1 MTSAKG
7 AFDPCLYI
15 AYIFLLFSYLTTN
28 VLILR
33 LNLVLSAIA
42 FIVWSCIYP
51 ATAVQVDTVVY
62 NSLFII
68 INLYNSIPLFKE
80 LLPVSLTTIEEE
92 SYQRDFKDFLSR
104 REFKYFISHFK
115 KNESSPEQPQIVNKG
130 TKFEGLIYVAKINKG
145 SEIFI
150 IKDNEKVKSLR
161 EGAWLGVVE
170 YMLYHEKKIKSD
182 ELMWDVSAII
192 ESGKGLQNSETQ
204 IISLNRIGIEF
215 YVIDLPTLFKLYDD
229 HDYPFIFKNALQA
242 LWLIYT
248 TNYIIEQDLEL
259 IRFRLTDEKLL
270 KSKYYYIIIENS
282 VVSNKAVNIV
292 IQDENNI
299 NIETDNVNI
308 PSN

>member
-33 LNLVLSAIA
+33 LNLILSAIA
-42 FIVWSCIYP
+42 FIIWACIYP
-51 ATAVQVDTVVY
+51 TTAVQVDTVVY

-80 LLPVSLTTIEEE
+80 LLPVSLTTIEEVC
-92 SYQRDFKDFLSR
+92 YQRDFKDFLSK

-115 KNESSPEQPQIVNKG
+115 KKQSTQDQPQIVNKG
-130 TKFEGLIYVAKINKG
+130 TKFEGLIYVSKINKG
-145 SEIFI
+145 LEIYI
-150 IKDNEKVKSLR
+150 TKDNEKVKSLR

-170 YMLYHEKKIKSD
+170 YMLYHEKKMKSD
-182 ELMWDVSAII
+182 ELMWDISANI
-192 ESGKGLQNSETQ
+192 ESGKGLQNTETQ
-204 IISLNRIGIEF
+204 IISMNGTGIEF

-259 IRFRLTDEKLL
+259 IRFRLKDEKLL
-270 KSKYYYIIIENS
+270 KSKSFIKIENS
-282 VVSNKAVNIV
+282 IVSNKAVNII

-299 NIETDNVNI
+299 NIETDNVNM